1 MANIFNLFGEVSEL
15 HKGKSKNTW
24 DPAMKPLARSKTSL
38 GTNDTPLKNVSR
50 SKPKG
55 LSIRSKSDLNV
66 STTVQSSTPSKQQE
80 LLKPKL
86 TQLDDS
92 CQKPTISYNR
102 MKDVSPKKVSNTKN
116 IKLPESY
123 GESIFKKP
131 LPVTS
136 NIHKSYPEPESLAPY
151 YDMQLEFD
159 DIYTK
164 TIENEFKELRV
175 KKERE
180 TVPYEDEGFES
191 DLEQIEIE
199 MPELRKSPE
208 IFDEEW
214 IQYKNPDLPEISDD
228 DDKI

>member
-15 HKGKSKNTW
+15 HK
-24 DPAMKPLARSKTSL
+24 DPAMKPLARSKSSL

-92 CQKPTISYNR
+92 CQKSTISYNR

-131 LPVTS
+131 LPVKS

-164 TIENEFKELRV
+164 TIENEFKELCV

-199 MPELRKSPE
+199 MPELCKSPE

-214 IQYKNPDLPEISDD
+214 IQFKNPDLPEISDD